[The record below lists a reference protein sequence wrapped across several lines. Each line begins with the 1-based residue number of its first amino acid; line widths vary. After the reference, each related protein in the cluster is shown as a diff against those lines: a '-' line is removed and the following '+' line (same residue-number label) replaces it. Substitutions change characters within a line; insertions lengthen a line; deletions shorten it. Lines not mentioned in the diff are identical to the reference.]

1 MIARKLPFDDDD
13 IPTLMNK
20 VRIGQYE
27 MPLSVQEEARDLISL
42 CLVKDPSERITVSSQ
57 AGLITRNWRAAADSL
72 SLLSPVRPQLPELL
86 AHPFIVQPIDPPPHA
101 AFRVFGRVDPP
112 RAAYEVNEPLVE
124 DIVSDVAML
133 LGIEDTEVVERQ
145 IRLPLK

>member
-20 VRIGQYE
+20 VRIGHYE

-57 AGLITRNWRAAADSL
+57 SEIITAFAHLQLTLTGFSSSARSSPSCSRTHSSSSRSTLRRTPL
-72 SLLSPVRPQLPELL
+72 SASSSGSTLREL
-86 AHPFIVQPIDPPPHA
+86 H
-101 AFRVFGRVDPP
+101 
-112 RAAYEVNEPLVE
+112 
-124 DIVSDVAML
+124 
-133 LGIEDTEVVERQ
+133 T
-145 IRLPLK
+145 K

>member
-20 VRIGQYE
+20 VRIGHYE

-57 AGLITRNWRAAADSL
+57 SDLQLTLTGFSSSARSSPSCSRTHSSSSRSTLRLTPL
-72 SLLSPVRPQLPELL
+72 SASSSGSTLREL
-86 AHPFIVQPIDPPPHA
+86 H
-101 AFRVFGRVDPP
+101 
-112 RAAYEVNEPLVE
+112 
-124 DIVSDVAML
+124 
-133 LGIEDTEVVERQ
+133 T
-145 IRLPLK
+145 K